1 MSRVANDTA
10 WKRRVLKEE
19 AVLERKNIALA
30 RGKVSSSSGPSP
42 APNAAENVGS
52 AVKAP
57 SLDGRRSVGRNP
69 TSGRSTPSPTV
80 ALESNL
86 QDLRHNLPVENIRA
100 SSSRKFE
107 PIPRSMASSRS
118 RQDDAHSVS
127 SYSSG
132 TSVQSYPSTR
142 LADHHELQVLNSV
155 LLCSN

>member
-30 RGKVSSSSGPSP
+30 RGKLSSSNGPSP

-52 AVKAP
+52 GVRSP

-69 TSGRSTPSPTV
+69 TSGRSTPSATGV
-80 ALESNL
+80 LESNL
-86 QDLRHNLPVENIRA
+86 QDLRRNLPVENIRA

-107 PIPRSMASSRS
+107 PIPRSSRS
-118 RQDDAHSVS
+118 SHDDAHSVS

-142 LADHHELQVLNSV
+142 LEDDRVLHVSIFV
-155 LLCSN
+155 LLRSI

>member
-30 RGKVSSSSGPSP
+30 RGKLTSSNGPSP

-52 AVKAP
+52 GVRSP

-69 TSGRSTPSPTV
+69 ASGRSTPSATGV
-80 ALESNL
+80 LESNL
-86 QDLRHNLPVENIRA
+86 QDLRRNLPVENIRA

-107 PIPRSMASSRS
+107 PIPRSRASSRS
-118 RQDDAHSVS
+118 SHDDAHSVS

-142 LADHHELQVLNSV
+142 LEDDRVLHVSSFV
-155 LLCSN
+155 LLRSI